1 MHRVHSMID
10 TTSREIGSAITR
22 ARLHLGLTKKA
33 LALASGLS
41 RLTVAQLE
49 AGTYSDLGIRKVQR
63 VLAVLGLRMRIEEPA
78 RLGHASGPAGIAS
91 GKGASPGSRLA
102 RLFATRAVERRR
114 RALGLA
120 QRTIRALCRAG
131 ASARVI
137 GSLARGKFRADS
149 DVDFLVLER
158 GGLPESRILGIV
170 ERSMAGFPFDVTFAE
185 RTDPRLLAIILGER
199 RGGAPAVRTA

>member
-1 MHRVHSMID
+1 MHHVYSIVD
-10 TTSREIGSAITR
+10 TSTRELGTAITR
-22 ARLHLGLTKKA
+22 ARLQLGLTKKA

-78 RLGHASGPAGIAS
+78 RLGDASGPAGIAS
-91 GKGASPGSRLA
+91 GKGASPASRLA
-102 RLFATRAVERRR
+102 RLFATRAAERRR

-120 QRTIRALCRAG
+120 QRTIRALQRAG
-131 ASARVI
+131 VTARVI
-137 GSLARGKFRADS
+137 GSLAKGKFRADS
-149 DVDFLVLER
+149 DVDFLVEER
-158 GGLPESRILGIV
+158 GGLPESRILGVV

-185 RTDPRLLAIILGER
+185 RTDPRLLAIMLEETG
-199 RGGAPAVRTA
+199 GGAPAVRAA